1 MSFAKECAK
10 KLLRYKKTE
19 TIQTALRDKYS
30 FTSYATAIS
39 QVRRECMR
47 TNVRHDLYETDVESL
62 KSLKAYNTDEFQRFL
77 DADLETQYRTQK
89 HHQKTFPPVD
99 LKTLRIDSSTSQLI
113 ACVRL
118 LPDCVSALRL
128 TDTEIVWSKARRA
141 EALVKKS
148 SKSILVVDASKLI
161 EAARVLLQSED
172 YYPALVG
179 LAVITGRR
187 MIELAKTGTFESQD
201 EYADPRAEEHADE
214 HAEHRA
220 MFRGQ
225 AKKKFAEFLDQLHYT
240 IPLLAPFAEVNEAF
254 QRIRGLKNFDDVPND
269 AVHTLIGVQANAAAK
284 QFLSQKDLV
293 EFQTEPTFH
302 NARVLYGNL
311 SFVRF
316 EHSMSINLWLKNVL
330 GHESLETS
338 LNYSNCTVKVLDRFD
353 RLPSPLG
360 NTPGDTEST
369 RKLPRCSDEGSDK
382 EYIVLPREAVSGT

>member
-1 MSFAKECAK
+1 MSFAKECAQ

-19 TIQTALRDKYS
+19 TILLTLRDKYS

-62 KSLKAYNTDEFQRFL
+62 KSLKAFQTDEFQRFL
-77 DADLETQYRTQK
+77 DADLETQYRMQK
-89 HHQKTFPPVD
+89 HHQLSFPPVG
-99 LKTLRIDSSTSQLI
+99 LETLGSNASTSQII
-113 ACVRL
+113 ASVRL
-118 LPDCVSALRL
+118 LPDCVGALKL
-128 TDTEIVWSKARRA
+128 TASEVAWSKARRA

-148 SKSILVVDASKLI
+148 SKSILVLDASKLI
-161 EAARVLLQSED
+161 QAARVLLQSED

-201 EYADPRAEEHADE
+201 EYAEER
-214 HAEHRA
+214 AEHRA
-220 MFRGQ
+220 IFRGQ

-254 QRIRGLKNFDDVPND
+254 QRIRGLKNFDDVPHD
-269 AVHTLIGVQANAAAK
+269 AVHTLISVQANAAAK

-338 LNYSNCTVKVLDRFD
+338 LNYSNCTVKVLDRLD
-353 RLPSPLG
+353 RLPWLLG
-360 NTPGDTEST
+360 NTPGGNEST
-369 RKLPRCSDEGSDK
+369 RKLPRCSDEADDK

>member
-30 FTSYATAIS
+30 FTSYETAIS

-47 TNVRHDLYETDVESL
+47 MNVRHDLYETDVESL

-161 EAARVLLQSED
+161 EAARLLMQSED

-187 MIELAKTGTFESQD
+187 MIELAKTGTFESI
-201 EYADPRAEEHADE
+201 EEHTE
-214 HAEHRA
+214 HGAIFH
-220 MFRGQ
+220 GQ
-225 AKKKFAEFLDQLHYT
+225 AKKKFAEFLEDFHYT

-269 AVHTLIGVQANAAAK
+269 AVHTLISVQANAAVK
-284 QFLSQKDLV
+284 KFLSQKDLV
-293 EFQTEPTFH
+293 EFLTEPTFH

-338 LNYSNCTVKVLDRFD
+338 LNYSNCTVNAVNVLGLD

-360 NTPGDTEST
+360 NTPEGNEST
-369 RKLPRCSDEGSDK
+369 RKLPECLDEEDDK
-382 EYIVLPREAVSGT
+382 EYIVLPRETASAT